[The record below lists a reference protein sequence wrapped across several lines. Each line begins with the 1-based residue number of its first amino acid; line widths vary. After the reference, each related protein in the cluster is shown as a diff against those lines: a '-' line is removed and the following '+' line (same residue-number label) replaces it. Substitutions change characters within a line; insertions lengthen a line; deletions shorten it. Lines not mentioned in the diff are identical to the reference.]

1 MDLNCTYQFASQNNE
16 AKLTVGQLFQAHCQ
30 LPPNVTVDLA
40 KLKIKST
47 AIVAQNQQ
55 AGSQPAAPPAFG
67 QPMMQGAQPGTGEA
81 SAEKSPEKN
90 YDIVFVKAA
99 QGGEQLGVMFTSYT
113 VGPHE
118 ISSVVLSDG
127 TQDLAIVTPMK
138 FEVQSILKP
147 DEKPEMFGPISGLGV
162 VIPSI
167 YWVMLAV
174 FVGITLTSVGVS
186 IRMRLRRRKLLKRL
200 ESLEDGTQPLPQFF
214 TAYRKLQREN
224 AVFSARTK
232 LDEDA
237 DDDAIQPPDELLKLV
252 KSVETS
258 MRVFLGRAFRITQF
272 EQSWNKIL
280 KELAKYHDVLYSVLG
295 VELEEISREFRK
307 AGIGKNKMAPKDAL
321 LICEKSRKWVERAEQ
336 LHAAI
341 LAKDTQLIK
350 RLRGAK

>member
-47 AIVAQNQQ
+47 AIVAHDQQ
-55 AGSQPAAPPAFG
+55 V
-67 QPMMQGAQPGTGEA
+67 GAQPATPP
-81 SAEKSPEKN
+81 EKS

-127 TQDLAIVTPMK
+127 AQDLAIVTPMK
-138 FEVQSILKP
+138 FEVQSVLKP
-147 DEKPEMFGPISGLGV
+147 DEKPEMYGPISGLGV
-162 VIPSI
+162 VIPSF
-167 YWVMLAV
+167 YWIVLAV
-174 FVGITLTSVGVS
+174 FIGVALS
-186 IRMRLRRRKLLKRL
+186 SAGVAIRMRLRRRKLLKRL
-200 ESLEDGTQPLPQFF
+200 EDLENGTQPLPQFF
-214 TAYRKLQREN
+214 TTYRKLQREN

-232 LDEDA
+232 LDENV
-237 DDDAIQPPDELLKLV
+237 DDDNIQSPEDLLKLV
-252 KSVETS
+252 KSVEAS
-258 MRVFLGRAFRITQF
+258 LRVFLGRAFRITQF
-272 EQSWNKIL
+272 EQSWTKVL

-295 VELEEISREFRK
+295 AELEEISREFRK

-321 LICEKSRKWVERAEQ
+321 LISEKTRKWVERADQ

-341 LAKDTQLIK
+341 IAKDTQMIK

>member
-1 MDLNCTYQFASQNNE
+1 MDLNCTYQFANQNNE

-47 AIVAQNQQ
+47 AIVAHDQQ
-55 AGSQPAAPPAFG
+55 V
-67 QPMMQGAQPGTGEA
+67 GAQPATP
-81 SAEKSPEKN
+81 PEKN

-118 ISSVVLSDG
+118 ISSLVLSDG
-127 TQDLAIVTPMK
+127 GQDLAIVTPMK
-138 FEVQSILKP
+138 FEVQSVLKP
-147 DEKPEMFGPISGLGV
+147 DEKPEMYGPISGLGV
-162 VIPSI
+162 VIPSF
-167 YWVMLAV
+167 YWIVLAV
-174 FVGITLTSVGVS
+174 FIGVVLSSAGVS
-186 IRMRLRRRKLLKRL
+186 IRKRLRRRKLLKRL
-200 ESLEDGTQPLPQFF
+200 EDLENGTQPLPQFF

-232 LDEDA
+232 LDENA
-237 DDDAIQPPDELLKLV
+237 DDDTIQSPEDLLKLV

-258 MRVFLGRAFRITQF
+258 LRAFLGRAFRITQF
-272 EQSWNKIL
+272 EQSWGKIL

-295 VELEEISREFRK
+295 AELEEISREFRK

-321 LICEKSRKWVERAEQ
+321 LISEKTRKWVERADQ

-341 LAKDTQLIK
+341 IAKDTQMIK